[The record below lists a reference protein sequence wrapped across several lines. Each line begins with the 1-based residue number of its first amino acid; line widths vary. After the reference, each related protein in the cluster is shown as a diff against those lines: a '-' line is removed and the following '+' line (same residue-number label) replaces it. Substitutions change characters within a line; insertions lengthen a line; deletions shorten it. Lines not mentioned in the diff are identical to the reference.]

1 MVPCIAVHCLAGLG
15 RAPYLVAIACIESG
29 KESNID
35 VLEFIRKYRKHA
47 YNSTQA

>member
-29 KESNID
+29 NESNID

-47 YNSTQA
+47 YNSTQT